1 MGNETL
7 FFLHVLVVLA
17 FAWGALR
24 LGKAALVGWIAI
36 QATLANL
43 FVMKQMDLFGLT
55 VTCSDVYA
63 IGSILGLN
71 LLQEYFGKES
81 AKQATRICFL
91 LMVFFAFM
99 AAIHLL
105 YQPSSLD
112 RTHDA
117 FFTILS
123 TTPRLLL
130 ASLLTFFLV
139 QQVDVRFY
147 QFLRNALPHRSLAF
161 SNLISL
167 AFSQFLDTLLFS
179 FLGLFGLV
187 SSIWDILLLSFGVKL
202 LIILFMVPA
211 LSLIKRY
218 AHD

>member
-7 FFLHVLVVLA
+7 FFLHVLIVLA

-112 RTHDA
+112 QTHDA

-130 ASLLTFFLV
+130 ASLLTFFMV

-161 SNLISL
+161 WNLISL
-167 AFSQFLDTLLFS
+167 VVSQFLDTLLFS

-187 SSIWDILLLSFGVKL
+187 SSFWDILLLSFGVKL

-211 LSLIKRY
+211 LSLVKRY